1 MRKTVRYQLWIVAA
15 AGVIFFTNLGGPALL
30 DMDEALYATC
40 AREMLQRGDLGRA
53 VVQRRRCFPRS
64 RR

>member
-1 MRKTVRYQLWIVAA
+1 MRQLVRYQLWIAAA
-15 AGVIFFTNLGGPALL
+15 AGVIFFTNLGGPALF

-40 AREMLQRGDLGRA
+40 AAKCSSAAIRSSQRSTA
-53 VVQRRRCFPRS
+53 RCFPKS